1 MAITIVGYPRGS
13 SYLDPFVGVRL
24 TLEGSRLRI
33 GSARGCDVRLPD
45 LGVSPRHATIV
56 GDDVGYNLI
65 DENSEHGTSVGGR
78 YLTAGKPYL
87 LRRDVERVLC
97 GSIWVTLLP
106 RSPLPVD
113 DAPARAAFTRRL
125 LRATLQRLGY
135 RLEATVTAIEGP
147 SRHERLVLPD
157 DLRGETIVFGR
168 APSAGF
174 RLRDHQASRGHFQ
187 IGRDDHDALWVRD
200 LGSTNGT
207 LLAGEPLLPHVER
220 VRLRRPRGPGHER
233 ARPSPARQ
241 RHLAALRGRA
251 HRARRPPRCA
261 PSPGP
266 GPLPRRHQ
274 RVDAPLSTTGQAVSK
289 AGRQF
294 YRTSGSHLVS
304 PPRQRQRSASPKGA
318 AKQPLGQKTE
328 LMVCWPWHV

>member
-207 LLAGEPLLPHVER
+207 LLAGEPLLPHVDT
-220 VRLRRPRGPGHER
+220 PWPPG
-233 ARPSPARQ
+233 
-241 RHLAALRGRA
+241 AALGACQSVFVYEDPVARAMNELDRAPHARGIL
-251 HRARRPPRCA
+251 PPF
-261 PSPGP
+261 GVE
-266 GPLPRRHQ
+266 LTE
-274 RVDAPLSTTGQAVSK
+274 L
-289 AGRQF
+289 AGRPAAPQAQALGP
-294 YRTSGSHLVS
+294 YR
-304 PPRQRQRSASPKGA
+304 GA
-318 AKQPLGQKTE
+318 TNG
-328 LMVCWPWHV
+328 

>member
-13 SYLDPFVGVRL
+13 SYLDQLVGVRL

-56 GDDVGYNLI
+56 GDDVGYSLI

-97 GSIWVTLLP
+97 GSIWVTLFP
-106 RSPLPVD
+106 RPPLPVD

-168 APSAGF
+168 AASAGF
-174 RLRDHQASRGHFQ
+174 RLRDHEASRGHFQ

-207 LLAGEPLLPHVER
+207 LLAGEPLLPHVDTPWPPGASLCACQSVFVYEDPVAR
-220 VRLRRPRGPGHER
+220 AMHELDRAPHARSILPPFGVELAELTGRPAAPQAQALGP
-233 ARPSPARQ
+233 
-241 RHLAALRGRA
+241 
-251 HRARRPPRCA
+251 
-261 PSPGP
+261 
-266 GPLPRRHQ
+266 
-274 RVDAPLSTTGQAVSK
+274 
-289 AGRQF
+289 
-294 YRTSGSHLVS
+294 YR
-304 PPRQRQRSASPKGA
+304 GA
-318 AKQPLGQKTE
+318 ANG
-328 LMVCWPWHV
+328 